1 MSREQSR
8 SGAARGGKRILYLNR
23 RAPHGSIY
31 AHEALEALLMAA
43 GFEQVPSV
51 VFMDDGVYQ
60 LKLDQ
65 SPRALDMKNFAAA
78 FRSLELYDIEPL
90 YVERE
95 SLQARGLSADDLLT
109 AVELVSSEELG
120 VLLEEQDVVLSF

>member
-78 FRSLELYDIEPL
+78 FR
-90 YVERE
+90 V
-95 SLQARGLSADDLLT
+95 ARALRYRA
-109 AVELVSSEELG
+109 AVRGAVNRCRQE
-120 VLLEEQDVVLSF
+120 D